1 MNAITRYLPLPQVSK
16 AFTDLQMGARAHMQ
30 AGGERLAQARTLY
43 VLAAQLESFES
54 GLQHSKLQLTEV
66 VAKKIHLRFRL
77 AALKPETDFSL
88 QQAYNELHLY
98 EMRLIAYLRKGGQ
111 ALKNYHERLQDLRAQ
126 TELDNEERVVQAA
139 ELAKKIQWLQDER
152 FALEKE
158 LLKFTETKQELK
170 FSASAESDVTKGN
183 PWLGRIRSWL
193 PA

>member
-77 AALKPETDFSL
+77 AALKPATDFSL

-170 FSASAESDVTKGN
+170 FSASVESDTTKGN

>member
-1 MNAITRYLPLPQVSK
+1 MNAFSRYLPLPKVSK
-16 AFTDLQMGARAHMQ
+16 AFTDLQMGARVQMH
-30 AGGERLAQARTLY
+30 AGSERLAQARSFY
-43 VLAAQLESFES
+43 ALAAQIESFES

-77 AALKPETDFSL
+77 AALKPEIDLAL

-98 EMRLIAYLRKGGQ
+98 EMRLVAYLRKGGQ
-111 ALKNYHERLQDLRAQ
+111 ALKTYNETLQKLRAHP
-126 TELDNEERVVQAA
+126 ELETEERAA
-139 ELAKKIQWLQDER
+139 QVADLAKNIQLMQDER

-158 LLKFTETKQELK
+158 LVTFTEVKQSPPVILT
-170 FSASAESDVTKGN
+170 ESESVKAN

>member
-16 AFTDLQMGARAHMQ
+16 ALTDLQMGARAQMQ
-30 AGGERLAQARTLY
+30 AGSERLVQARTLY

-77 AALKPETDFSL
+77 AALKPETDFNL

-98 EMRLIAYLRKGGQ
+98 EMRLLAYLRKGGQ

-126 TELDNEERVVQAA
+126 TELDNEERAVQAA

-170 FSASAESDVTKGN
+170 FTTPAELDSTKSN

>member
-1 MNAITRYLPLPQVSK
+1 M
-16 AFTDLQMGARAHMQ
+16 
-30 AGGERLAQARTLY
+30 
-43 VLAAQLESFES
+43 
-54 GLQHSKLQLTEV
+54 
-66 VAKKIHLRFRL
+66 
-77 AALKPETDFSL
+77 

-170 FSASAESDVTKGN
+170 FSASVESDTTKGN

>member
-1 MNAITRYLPLPQVSK
+1 MNTITRYLPLPQVSK
-16 AFTDLQMGARAHMQ
+16 AFTHLQMGARAHMQ

-43 VLAAQLESFES
+43 ALAAQLEGFES

-77 AALKPETDFSL
+77 AALKPETDFIV

-98 EMRLIAYLRKGGQ
+98 EMRLVAYLRKGGQ
-111 ALKNYHERLQDLRAQ
+111 ALKKYHERLQDLRSQ
-126 TELDNEERVVQAA
+126 TDLDNEERAVQAA
-139 ELAKKIQWLQDER
+139 ELAKNIQWMQDER

-158 LLKFTETKQELK
+158 LMKFTETQQELK
-170 FSASAESDVTKGN
+170 FAVNTELDLAKGN

-193 PA
+193 PT